1 MCYGGGR
8 GGGRGEVAD
17 TEGEMLMA
25 EVASIDIMASS
36 PGEVRTSG

>member
-1 MCYGGGR
+1 MVGVGEV
-8 GGGRGEVAD
+8 EVAD

>member
-1 MCYGGGR
+1 MLGVGEVEEV
-8 GGGRGEVAD
+8 EVAD